1 MPSKNP
7 FAYKAKQQGKKK
19 SSGKRVGKSKPEKA
33 NNQLNR
39 RVKWEKVA
47 IIRYVGRPEWAYSI
61 GFPFSPFTLLQVVQI
76 AES

>member
-1 MPSKNP
+1 MKILPYFCRKKKSMPSKNP

-39 RVKWEKVA
+39 RVK
-47 IIRYVGRPEWAYSI
+47 
-61 GFPFSPFTLLQVVQI
+61 
-76 AES
+76 